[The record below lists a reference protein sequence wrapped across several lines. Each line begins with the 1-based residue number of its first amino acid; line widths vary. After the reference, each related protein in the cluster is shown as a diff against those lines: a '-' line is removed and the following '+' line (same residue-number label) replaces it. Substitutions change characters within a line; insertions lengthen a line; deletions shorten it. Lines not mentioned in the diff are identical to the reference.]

1 MEKIQIKAKSLPSR
15 CETCHQSDYFDPA
28 KGFCQRCD
36 TSLEIHKLKQNNFPV
51 IEEPQQTRQLMPFS
65 YFLAVS
71 GTIVISFLLVV
82 FLAVIIIGVGTY
94 ETFLSRLIWIIL
106 AISYLALAWLSL
118 LAMKKYPVVQEM
130 IVLLLCLIF
139 GAFIIIM
146 GVSIASHYP
155 PK

>member
-1 MEKIQIKAKSLPSR
+1 MGKIQIKTESLPSR
-15 CETCHQSDYFDPA
+15 CETCHQSDYFDAA

-71 GTIVISFLLVV
+71 GTIVISLLLMESLNRIIRSDYDLFPHIFWVV
-82 FLAVIIIGVGTY
+82 
-94 ETFLSRLIWIIL
+94 L

-118 LAMKKYPVVQEM
+118 LAMKKYTVVQEM

-139 GAFIIIM
+139 WAFIIIM
-146 GVSIASHYP
+146 KASIVSNYP
-155 PK
+155 P